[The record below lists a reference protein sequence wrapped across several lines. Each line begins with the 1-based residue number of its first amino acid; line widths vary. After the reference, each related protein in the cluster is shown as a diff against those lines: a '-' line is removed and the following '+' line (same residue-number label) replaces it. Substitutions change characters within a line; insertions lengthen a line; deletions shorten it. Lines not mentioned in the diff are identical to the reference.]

1 MRELSGGGFRQ
12 GTGEPIEN
20 AAATAPAR
28 AQKRG
33 AGLDRSAFV
42 ALIQNA
48 ALLLALVFVYDLLT
62 RFLRRQTLVV
72 KLVTGL
78 LLGVIA
84 VAVMLAAFRLSS
96 GVIFDTRSVVLSM
109 GTLFYGTVPGAI
121 AGAIAAVYRAS
132 QGGPGAVMGVS
143 VCVMSVVVGAAWRRW
158 RHVARRDPGV
168 LELYLFGLT
177 VHALMLAL
185 TVTLPWSIAQDTLAD
200 ISVPVIVIYP
210 LASVLLGLLMIDQ
223 RRRRRSEEALRES
236 EERFVAFAGR
246 VPGRLWIRDRDLRYL
261 YVNPQL
267 ATDLG
272 RSEADLIGRTPE
284 ELWEPDV
291 AASGRALCERAL
303 RGEVVDVAECWPDE
317 DGRHYRSLVFAVR
330 GEGDTALLG
339 GLMFD
344 VTEQHEAQQ
353 ELERHTDRLRLTVEG
368 AVLAMGNIV
377 ERRDPYTAGHERRV
391 AELAVAI
398 ATRMGMSGGDL
409 NGLRLA
415 ALIHDVGKISVPAEI
430 LSKPGR
436 ISQNEFE
443 LIKVH
448 AQAGHDVLQTIAFE
462 QPVARMVLQ
471 HHERLDGSGYPDGL
485 RGDDILPQARVMA
498 VADVYEAMTSHRPY
512 RPGLP
517 REAALAELREGAGV
531 RYDAAAVE
539 ACLQTLDGGFT
550 FASG

>member
-1 MRELSGGGFRQ
+1 
-12 GTGEPIEN
+12 
-20 AAATAPAR
+20 
-28 AQKRG
+28 
-33 AGLDRSAFV
+33 V
-42 ALIQNA
+42 
-48 ALLLALVFVYDLLT
+48 LVFVYDLLS
-62 RFLRRQTLVV
+62 RFFRRQTFAF
-72 KLVTGL
+72 KLLTGL
-78 LLGVIA
+78 VLGAIA
-84 VAVMLAAFRLSS
+84 IAVMLAALKLHT

-109 GTLFYGTVPGAI
+109 GTLFYGTIPGAI
-121 AGAIAAVYRAS
+121 AGAVAAAYRAS

-143 VCVMSVVVGAAWRRW
+143 VCAMSVVVGAAWRRW
-158 RHVARRDPGV
+158 RQVARRDPSV

-177 VHALMLAL
+177 VHVIMLAL
-185 TVTLPWSIAQDTLAD
+185 TVTLPRGIAVETLRD
-200 ISVPVIVIYP
+200 IALPVIIIYP

-236 EERFVAFAGR
+236 EERFIAFADH

-272 RSEADLIGRTPE
+272 RQEKDLVGKAPE
-284 ELWEPDV
+284 DLWGAEV
-291 AASGRALCERAL
+291 AANARALCERAQ
-303 RGEVVDVAECWPDE
+303 RGEVVDVTERWPD
-317 DGRHYRSLVFAVR
+317 DGSGYFRSLVFAVQ
-330 GEGDTALLG
+330 GAGDAALLG

-344 VTEQHEAQQ
+344 ITEQHAAQE
-353 ELERHTDRLRLTVEG
+353 ELERHAGRLRLTVEG

-398 ATRMGMSGGDL
+398 AARTGMSDGELD
-409 NGLRLA
+409 GLRLA

-436 ISQNEFE
+436 LTDTEFE

-462 QPVARMVLQ
+462 QPVAQMVLQ
-471 HHERLDGSGYPDGL
+471 HHERLDGSGYPNGM
-485 RGDDILPQARVMA
+485 RGDDILPAARVMA

-517 REAALAELREGAGV
+517 QEAALAELREGAGL
-531 RYDAAAVE
+531 RYDAAAVG
-539 ACLQTLDGGFT
+539 ACLQALDEGFT
-550 FASG
+550 FTSA